1 MDCYGYKTVRSL
13 SLPCNVYMLGP
24 VLFEFLDKFV
34 LISLL
39 PKLTPCY
46 SSIPAPGMFTTIFSL
61 VLLSTPTMNTFQRTT
76 SQIAKMAPAEAPRFP
91 PQM

>member
-13 SLPCNVYMLGP
+13 SLPCNVYMLGQI
-24 VLFEFLDKFV
+24 LFEFLDKSV

-39 PKLTPCY
+39 LSLPQVCNNN
-46 SSIPAPGMFTTIFSL
+46 IFFSFA
-61 VLLSTPTMNTFQRTT
+61 VDSDYEDISKDHKPDCQNG
-76 SQIAKMAPAEAPRFP
+76 SAEAPRFP